1 MFLKIGNSSKL
12 SFLLITPGQKTL
24 TVLYKSRSTTYVT
37 LGNTLILNVT
47 YGNNG
52 GGRVAVEWRNNRR
65 VIAEIFRSNMSSSYD
80 SRATIEM
87 NSNLVL
93 KNTELHDNGTYT
105 FTASPING
113 QILSLEFTVII
124 QGKCVCIQ
132 YF

>member
-24 TVLYKSRSTTYVT
+24 TVLYKSPKRTYVT
-37 LGNTLILNVT
+37 LGNTLILNVS

-52 GGRVAVEWRNNRR
+52 GGPVGVEWRNNRG
-65 VIAEIFRSNMSSSYD
+65 VIAEISRSNMSISYD
-80 SRATIEM
+80 PRVSTEM

-93 KNTELHDNGTYT
+93 KSTELRDNGTYT
-105 FTASPING
+105 FTANPLNG
-113 QILSLEFTVII
+113 EKLSLDFTVII
-124 QGKCVCIQ
+124 QGKCVYIQ